1 MGSAP
6 QPPTPRPTLDDL
18 LRFKRAER
26 PAPEFWAEFDRGL
39 RQKQL
44 AALMKR
50 PQGWARFRP
59 AFVRSLRWA
68 VPATAAAAVALV
80 VIQIPL
86 TTASR
91 NNPVEVASRPLGAEK
106 AALQATSA
114 VSSTSA
120 EVVAAA
126 PSSSPVVALAPTVA
140 PSAPVAV
147 PDVAA
152 SRERSLPWSTVAM
165 AEAEIPARRPG
176 EDLTVGTTEPAARR
190 LRSSWG
196 SRFNEMVQDLSIEET
211 TGRSFQLAS
220 LALPAVNRSEPLFAA
235 GAATP
240 VSSPVSTRTRRS
252 NERDFRDLESRF
264 GVTGS
269 SLSIKF

>member
-91 NNPVEVASRPLGAEK
+91 NNPVEVASRPRGAET

-152 SRERSLPWSTVAM
+152 SRERPLPWSTVAM
-165 AEAEIPARRPG
+165 AEAESPA
-176 EDLTVGTTEPAARR
+176 EDLSVGTTAPEPRR

-220 LALPAVNRSEPLFAA
+220 LALPTVNRSEPLYVAA
-235 GAATP
+235 TTTPGSTP
-240 VSSPVSTRTRRS
+240 VSSRARRS
-252 NERDFRDLESRF
+252 SDRDFRDLESRF

>member
-6 QPPTPRPTLDDL
+6 QPPSSRPTLDDL

-59 AFVRSLRWA
+59 VFARSMRWV

-80 VIQIPL
+80 VVQIPL

-91 NNPVEVASRPLGAEK
+91 NQPVEVASRPLGGEAAVLRPSSDMRSLPAEPI
-106 AALQATSA
+106 T
-114 VSSTSA
+114 V
-120 EVVAAA
+120 A
-126 PSSSPVVALAPTVA
+126 PSSLPAVAVAPTVA
-140 PSAPVAV
+140 PAESAPTPAV
-147 PDVAA
+147 PAL
-152 SRERSLPWSTVAM
+152 REHALPWSAVAL
-165 AEAEIPARRPG
+165 AETEISDRRVGENVSVSLATGEVRRP
-176 EDLTVGTTEPAARR
+176 
-190 LRSSWG
+190 RSSWG

-220 LALPAVNRSEPLFAA
+220 LALPAVNRSEPLLVA
-235 GAATP
+235 GSATP

-264 GVTGS
+264 GLTGS